1 MSASETDFI
10 YKTLKQIEKLM
21 AINDL
26 TPAEAQVLREN
37 LSGSTGGGVTE
48 DATAA
53 LRTLLKRHAGAKK
66 PRRRHNVLGDG
77 PRMGPSG
84 RVGQRRASGGGS
96 SVGGGSSRGGRRS
109 RNGSRESARANDSSL
124 PPIEGEPP
132 AQALDDWSA
141 IALYQDHFYNVK
153 EAAKTT
159 GFGDAKR
166 MHRAQLDQHIT
177 LQEKDMKRRAALQ
190 EKYAEEQRKQLEGWR
205 QEEQDKAEKRAAKL
219 AAEKKELD
227 RMLALKQARE
237 LREQERADA
246 EDRAAV
252 AKAVKDLED
261 EQKAIQAKKER
272 VAAYNLEVKL
282 RNDEERRTRAV
293 RMAELQAKEQKA
305 VEEHKA
311 IMLKQEQDREARIQA
326 QADRLNKMVP
336 LPSPFA
342 FPAPRLS
349 HATLT
354 THDPLT
360 HLWRLTLSLFVSDG
374 DRINCDPGDA
384 GQDR

>member
-1 MSASETDFI
+1 MSAAETDFI

-141 IALYQDHFYNVK
+141 IALYQDHFYIHKKNSRGVMQPRMMCVSDAWVYNCTWEMRLPAQVK
-153 EAAKTT
+153 NCRWA
-159 GFGDAKR
+159 
-166 MHRAQLDQHIT
+166 
-177 LQEKDMKRRAALQ
+177 
-190 EKYAEEQRKQLEGWR
+190 
-205 QEEQDKAEKRAAKL
+205 
-219 AAEKKELD
+219 
-227 RMLALKQARE
+227 
-237 LREQERADA
+237 
-246 EDRAAV
+246 
-252 AKAVKDLED
+252 
-261 EQKAIQAKKER
+261 
-272 VAAYNLEVKL
+272 
-282 RNDEERRTRAV
+282 
-293 RMAELQAKEQKA
+293 
-305 VEEHKA
+305 
-311 IMLKQEQDREARIQA
+311 
-326 QADRLNKMVP
+326 VP
-336 LPSPFA
+336 LEA
-342 FPAPRLS
+342 L
-349 HATLT
+349 
-354 THDPLT
+354 
-360 HLWRLTLSLFVSDG
+360 
-374 DRINCDPGDA
+374 
-384 GQDR
+384 

>member
-1 MSASETDFI
+1 MSAAETDFI

-37 LSGSTGGGVTE
+37 LSGSTGGGVSE

-66 PRRRHNVLGDG
+66 PRRRHNVLGEG

-141 IALYQDHFYNVK
+141 IALYQDHAYNVK

-342 FPAPRLS
+342 FPVPRLS

-354 THDPLT
+354 ANHTRSAET
-360 HLWRLTLSLFVSDG
+360 S
-374 DRINCDPGDA
+374 
-384 GQDR
+384 